1 MKGMLS
7 VKGILVVMLLM
18 VVALGSGTAL
28 AGRQA
33 AVSPID
39 TFTSTAGANIV
50 TDSVCVEIVSKAEEG
65 GTVKIYGSGWA
76 PEEMILVRLIK
87 SATSAQIVFSGDV
100 NSAGYFEIEGTWKTN
115 PGKTYV
121 PSPVAGGYTLEAQGT
136 DRPARVASAPLFF
149 VEGKNCS

>member
-1 MKGMLS
+1 MKGLLS

-28 AGRQA
+28 QA

-39 TFTSTAGANIV
+39 TFSSTAGANIV

-87 SATSAQIVFSGDV
+87 SATSAQIVFSGIV
-100 NSAGYFEIEGTWKTN
+100 NSAGSFEIEGTWKTD
-115 PGKTYV
+115 PGKTFV

-136 DRPARVASAPLFF
+136 ARPARLASAPLFF